1 MLKRYLLSSAAAFA
15 PPDAPGAGD
24 PPDGDDRIEV
34 DLDDDETVVDPI
46 EEPEGDDDEPG
57 NDDLDA
63 SAGEGEQPPERQ
75 PSRGDRRITALT
87 ERTRLQAEENARLTR
102 ELDNFRRNPPAPLA
116 PVETPAQR
124 AERLALLSPE
134 ERMEERVSEAL
145 RVHDQRSQQLTSQL
159 MDQSDRA
166 SFDAR
171 TAANPLFKKI
181 ATDVERELAALRARG
196 ENLPR
201 ETIATYLIG
210 QRVLAQ
216 QGKAKPGAQQRRRAQ
231 EARPV
236 NGRGDVSG
244 DRRERRSGGDSAAD
258 IERRFGD
265 VPI

>member
-1 MLKRYLLSSAAAFA
+1 MIKRYLLSSAAAFA

-34 DLDDDETVVDPI
+34 DLDDDETVLDPI
-46 EEPEGDDDEPG
+46 DEPEGDDDQDG
-57 NDDLDA
+57 DDDLDA
-63 SAGEGEQPPERQ
+63 GAEGGEQPPERQ

-102 ELDNFRRNPPAPLA
+102 ELDDLRRRPAAPLA

-124 AERLALLSPE
+124 AERLSLLSPE
-134 ERMEERVSEAL
+134 ERMEERLNEAL
-145 RVHDQRSQQLTSQL
+145 TRNQHQTQQLTSQL

-166 SFDAR
+166 SFESRA
-171 TAANPLFKKI
+171 TANPLFKKI
-181 ATDVERELAALRARG
+181 AVDVERELGALRARG

-216 QGKAKPGAQQRRRAQ
+216 QGKAKPGAQQRQRRERAP
-231 EARPV
+231 PV
-236 NGRGDVSG
+236 NGRGDISG
-244 DRRERRSGGDSAAD
+244 DRRERRTGGDSAAD
-258 IERRFGD
+258 LERRFGD

>member
-1 MLKRYLLSSAAAFA
+1 MFKRYLLSSAAAFA

-34 DLDDDETVVDPI
+34 DLDNDETVTDPI
-46 EEPEGDDDEPG
+46 DEPEGDDAEDDETLEAEG
-57 NDDLDA
+57 DED
-63 SAGEGEQPPERQ
+63 GEQPPSRQ

-87 ERTRLQAEENARLTR
+87 ERTRLQADENARLTR
-102 ELDNFRRNPPAPLA
+102 ELDNLRRNPPAPLA
-116 PVETPAQR
+116 PVETAAQR

-134 ERMEERVSEAL
+134 ERMEERLNEAL
-145 RVHDQRSQQLTSQL
+145 TRNQHQTQQLTSQL

-166 SFDAR
+166 SFESRA
-171 TAANPLFKKI
+171 TANPLFKKI
-181 ATDVERELAALRARG
+181 ATDVERELGALRARG

-231 EARPV
+231 ETRPV

-244 DRRERRSGGDSAAD
+244 DRRERRTGGDSAAD

-265 VPI
+265 IPI

>member
-15 PPDAPGAGD
+15 PPDDQGAPG
-24 PPDGDDRIEV
+24 PDADDDRIEV
-34 DLDDDETVVDPI
+34 DLDDDEAVTDPVD
-46 EEPEGDDDEPG
+46 EPEGDNAEDDQTLG
-57 NDDLDA
+57 TD
-63 SAGEGEQPPERQ
+63 GEDGEQPPERQ

-87 ERTRLQAEENARLTR
+87 ERTRRLAEENARVTR
-102 ELDNFRRNPPAPLA
+102 ELEELRRRPAAPQL

-124 AERLALLSPE
+124 AERLALMSPE
-134 ERMEERVSEAL
+134 ERMEERLNEAL
-145 RVHDQRSQQLTSQL
+145 NRNQQQTQQLTSQL
-159 MDQSDRA
+159 MDQSDRT

-231 EARPV
+231 ESRPT
-236 NGRGDVSG
+236 NGRGDVAG

-258 IERRFGD
+258 IERRYGD